1 MRYITVEDLSF
12 YYDKEPVLEH
22 IRYYL
27 DSGEFVTLT
36 GENGAAKTTLIKA
49 TLGILKP
56 KQGKVSIAEKSI
68 KGKKLRMAYLPQQIA
83 SFNAGFPSTVYEFVK
98 SGRYP
103 RQGWF
108 RRLTAHDEEHV
119 RISLESVGMW
129 EHRDKRLGALSGGQ
143 KQRAVIARMFA
154 SDPDI
159 FILDEPTT
167 GMDAGTKDAF
177 YQLMHHSAKKH
188 GKSVL
193 MITHDPDELNNYADR
208 NIHLVRDQQSP
219 WRCFNVHEADEEVAH
234 V

>member
-22 IRYYL
+22 IHYYL

-56 KQGKVSIAEKSI
+56 KQGRVSIAEKSI

-193 MITHDPDELNNYADR
+193 MITHDPDELNRYADR

>member
-22 IRYYL
+22 IHYYL

-129 EHRDKRLGALSGGQ
+129 EHWDKRLGALSGGQ

-193 MITHDPDELNNYADR
+193 MITHDPDELNKYADR

>member
-12 YYDKEPVLEH
+12 YYDKEPVLERIH
-22 IRYYL
+22 YYL

-193 MITHDPDELNNYADR
+193 MITHDPDELNKYADR

>member
-22 IRYYL
+22 IHYYL

-56 KQGKVSIAEKSI
+56 KQGRVSIAEKSI

-143 KQRAVIARMFA
+143 KQRVVIARMFA

-193 MITHDPDELNNYADR
+193 MITHDPDELNKYADR

-219 WRCFNVHEADEEVAH
+219 WRCFNVHEADEEVAD

>member
-22 IRYYL
+22 IHYYL

-143 KQRAVIARMFA
+143 KQRAAIARMFA

>member
-22 IRYYL
+22 IHYYL

-83 SFNAGFPSTVYEFVK
+83 SFNAGFPSMVYEFVK

-193 MITHDPDELNNYADR
+193 MITHDPDELNKYADR